1 MTVMLI
7 VMALLGLLLGAL
19 LNWAA
24 DYLPRFA
31 HEKVEG
37 LPAAQARPGL
47 ALWALLR
54 GRHPKADAPARRRLW
69 LGAATELGMALFL
82 ALVWQRE
89 GWSMRFVLL
98 ATSCTFFVLIA
109 LMDLRYRLVL
119 NVLVF
124 PATLVALVLQ
134 AIPPGRHT
142 LMALLGGA
150 VGLLF
155 FLVAALAKPG
165 GMGMGDVKLAGL
177 IGLVVGFPQVLWT
190 LAIGVIA
197 GGVAALLLVVTRRAT
212 LKSGIAYAPYL
223 CFGVILTLLYNPLPW
238 LFSLLAAG

>member
-7 VMALLGLLLGAL
+7 LMALLGLLVGAL

-24 DYLPRFA
+24 DYLPRYA
-31 HEKVEG
+31 SETVEG
-37 LPAAQARPGL
+37 LPTAGPRPRL
-47 ALWALLR
+47 ALWALWR
-54 GRHPKADAPARRRLW
+54 GGRSKTDASATRTLW
-69 LGAATELGMALFL
+69 LGAATELVMALLL
-82 ALVWQRE
+82 ATIWQRE
-89 GWSMRFVLL
+89 GWSTRWALL
-98 ATSCTFFVLIA
+98 AVSCTFFVLIA
-109 LMDLRYRLVL
+109 LLDLRYRLVL

-124 PATLVALVLQ
+124 PAAMVALLLQ

-142 LMALLGGA
+142 LMAVAGGV

-155 FLVAALAKPG
+155 FLVAALARPG

-190 LAIGVIA
+190 LTLGVVA
-197 GGVAALLLVVTRRAT
+197 GGIAALLLVVTRRAT

-223 CFGVILTLLYNPLPW
+223 CLGVILTLLYDPMPW
-238 LFSLLAAG
+238 LFALFAR